1 MPITPKRLPFFD
13 HIAELRRRVVVI
25 AVTILVLSMALY
37 TWGWDIYY
45 FVLRPIWDLLPVK
58 PQVFTPF
65 GTFGLRFQVAF
76 YAALVAGSP
85 IIIWQIM
92 AFFLPALKDKERR
105 YVLPTITMAI
115 ILFLTGVAF
124 CYTIILNPAFT
135 WIFDQ
140 GGTTIGVIPDA
151 QKFFQGVIMLL
162 LGFGIGFE
170 LPIVVFYLVIFNIV
184 PYAKLR
190 AQWRI
195 VYVVLMLVA
204 SAATPDWS
212 PLTMGGLFGAL
223 VLLYEASMLF
233 ARVTLRKR
241 IEAQKKA
248 EIELYGDDDSSDD

>member
-1 MPITPKRLPFFD
+1 MPITPQRLPFFD
-13 HIAELRRRVVVI
+13 HIAELRRRIVVI
-25 AVTILVLSMALY
+25 AVTVLVLSMALY
-37 TWGWDIYY
+37 TWGWEIYD
-45 FVLRPIWDLLPVK
+45 FVLAPVLPLLDVQ

-76 YAALVAGSP
+76 YAALVVGSP
-85 IIIWQIM
+85 IIIWQVM
-92 AFFLPALKDKERR
+92 AFFLPALKEKERR
-105 YVLPTITMAI
+105 YVIPTITMAI
-115 ILFLTGVAF
+115 ALFLSGVAF
-124 CYTIILNPAFT
+124 CYTIILEAAFT
-135 WIFDQ
+135 WIFAQ
-140 GGTTIGVIPDA
+140 AGTSIGVIPDA

-212 PLTMGGLFGAL
+212 PLTMGGLYLAL
-223 VLLYEASMLF
+223 VLLYEASMMF
-233 ARVTLRKR
+233 ARIVLRKR
-241 IEAQKKA
+241 IAAQKLE
-248 EIELYGDDDSSDD
+248 EIELYGDDGSSDE